1 MNDYKYFTNKPDR
14 KCYQLGNTVI
24 KEFTKPIRQMD
35 EEWYLHYQEFN
46 NRYRIMPDIID
57 FEPGYKIVMDY
68 IPGKVLEENNSPG
81 DGTVVRPRREN
92 LVDILK
98 MYTHFAE
105 YSAEIKKDF
114 YHWDIHDN
122 NLIMTNDGKLML
134 VDPDSISINIPQK
147 TALAF
152 HMLNDYVLRL
162 LDFNPNPNQRWRKL
176 YEEQLERFTN
186 ESMEKHS

>member
-24 KEFTKPIRQMD
+24 KEFTKPIRQMN

-57 FEPGYKIVMDY
+57 FEPRYKIVMDY
-68 IPGKVLEENNSPG
+68 IPGRVLEN
-81 DGTVVRPRREN
+81 DRRPTREN
-92 LVDILK
+92 LVDILR

-122 NLIMTNDGKLML
+122 NLIMANDGKLML
-134 VDPDSISINIPQK
+134 IDPDSISINISQK
-147 TALAF
+147 TALAYK
-152 HMLNDYVLRL
+152 MLNHYVMRYIIPGSHRI
-162 LDFNPNPNQRWRKL
+162 DIYNPSEIDIL
-176 YEEQLERFTN
+176 IERFTN
-186 ESMEKHS
+186 ESVEKHS